1 MKMKHLWKP
10 IIQRA
15 VTGHW
20 KPFRMKPVIPPTPAG
35 LKHAGLYLHVPFCED
50 LCPYCP
56 YNRVKYDQGLFARY
70 ESAVHQEIDLYA
82 PCLAGTTLGCLYV
95 GGGTPTVNAPGLQ
108 RILAHLKTALS
119 FSGDICV
126 ELHPRHMDDRCLAM
140 LRSEGVTLLSLG
152 IESISD
158 HLLARIGR
166 KHDGRSALDA
176 LSRARKAG
184 FKTVNVDLMF
194 SLPGQTIRD
203 WEDDLRAVLDL
214 GVDQLSTYPMFAF
227 PYTDL
232 GKERRARTV
241 VRPPGRSIRRMLE
254 VTDRLCSADGLE
266 RCAVWSWLRPG
277 GEKFSSIT
285 RHRYI
290 GFGPSAASM
299 TGTHFYVNSFDV
311 DAYASS
317 LPAKRPIALSMG
329 IDKSLEMS
337 YWLYWRVYE
346 LSVGDADFRKQFGEE
361 ASLTST
367 FGHVLWPLCLAGMAE
382 RTAEGFRITPS
393 GAYWVH
399 RLQNE
404 YSLNYIDRL
413 WGVCRRN
420 AWPGEVVL

>member
-1 MKMKHLWKP
+1 
-10 IIQRA
+10 
-15 VTGHW
+15 
-20 KPFRMKPVIPPTPAG
+20 
-35 LKHAGLYLHVPFCED
+35 
-50 LCPYCP
+50 
-56 YNRVKYDQGLFARY
+56 
-70 ESAVHQEIDLYA
+70 
-82 PCLAGTTLGCLYV
+82 
-95 GGGTPTVNAPGLQ
+95 
-108 RILAHLKTALS
+108 
-119 FSGDICV
+119 
-126 ELHPRHMDDRCLAM
+126 M

-266 RCAVWSWLRPG
+266 RSAVWSWLRPG

>member
-1 MKMKHLWKP
+1 
-10 IIQRA
+10 
-15 VTGHW
+15 
-20 KPFRMKPVIPPTPAG
+20 MKPVMPPLPTG
-35 LKHAGLYLHVPFCED
+35 LKHVGLYLHVPFCEE

-56 YNRVKYDQGLFARY
+56 YNRVKYNEGLFTRY
-70 ESAVHQEIDLYA
+70 ELAVHQEIDLYA
-82 PCLAGTTLGCLYV
+82 PYLAGATLGSLYI

-108 RILAHLKTALS
+108 RILAHLKSALS

-140 LRSEGVTLLSLG
+140 LLGEGVTLLSLG
-152 IESISD
+152 IESTSD
-158 HLLARIGR
+158 ELLIRIGR
-166 KHDGRSALDA
+166 KHNGRSALDA
-176 LSRARKAG
+176 LSRARRAG
-184 FKTVNVDLMF
+184 FKTINVDLMF
-194 SLPGQTIRD
+194 SLPGQTTHD
-203 WEDDLRAVLDL
+203 WEDDVRAVLDS

-241 VRPPGRSIRRMLE
+241 MRPPGRTIRRMLE
-254 VTDRLCSADGLE
+254 VTDTLCSADGLG

-285 RHRYI
+285 RHHYI

-299 TGTHFYVNSFDV
+299 TGTQFYVNSFDI

-317 LPAKRPIALSMG
+317 LPGKRPIALSMPV
-329 IDKSLEMS
+329 DRALEMS

-346 LSVGDADFRKQFGEE
+346 LHIRNADFQKQFGEG

-367 FGHVLWPLCLAGMAE
+367 FGPALWPLCCAGMAE

-413 WGVCRRN
+413 WGACRRN
-420 AWPGEVVL
+420 PWPGEVIL